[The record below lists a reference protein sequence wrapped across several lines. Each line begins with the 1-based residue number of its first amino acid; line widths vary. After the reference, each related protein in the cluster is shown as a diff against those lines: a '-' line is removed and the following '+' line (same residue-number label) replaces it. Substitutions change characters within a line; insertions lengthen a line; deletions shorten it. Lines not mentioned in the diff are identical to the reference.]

1 MYLSNKMALQ
11 MLKDQQKQENI
22 QKKKDEKIINKVK
35 KIEIIMK

>member
-11 MLKDQQKQENI
+11 MLKDQQKYENI
-22 QKKKDEKIINKVK
+22 KKKKDEKIIKKVK

>member
-22 QKKKDEKIINKVK
+22 QKKKDEKITNKVK